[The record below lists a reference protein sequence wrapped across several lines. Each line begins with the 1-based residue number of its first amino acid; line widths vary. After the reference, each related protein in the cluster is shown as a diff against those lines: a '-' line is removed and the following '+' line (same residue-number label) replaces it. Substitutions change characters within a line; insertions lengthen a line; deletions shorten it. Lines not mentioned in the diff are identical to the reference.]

1 MPGTTEAG
9 TEEHEPNQ
17 SRSAVKKLIFQ
28 QMLGISI
35 VALILTILEV
45 FSLVQ
50 TVFPD
55 LREFAL
61 HKLGN
66 ARMHAGVP
74 EYAGL
79 DLLKPALQTL
89 GQREREASDLTNA
102 YITYFAMM
110 FCVIM
115 LITIF
120 FFRFRIVQ
128 EANARGEN
136 SGLLTVYFFALLTL
150 LGIMYFQGV
159 GCLLGLPSACSR
171 NSFVSMTNDWQNA
184 TPYQQVVLSTGICN
198 GIPGL
203 KT

>member
-1 MPGTTEAG
+1 META
-9 TEEHEPNQ
+9 TEEQVPNQ
-17 SRSAVKKLIFQ
+17 TRSAVKKLVFQ

-55 LREFAL
+55 LRAFAL

-66 ARMHAGVP
+66 ARKHAGVP
-74 EYAGL
+74 EYAGV

-89 GQREREASDLTNA
+89 GQREREASDLTNT
-102 YITYFAMM
+102 YITYFAVM

-115 LITIF
+115 LIAIF

-136 SGLLTVYFFALLTL
+136 SGLLTVYFFSSLTL
-150 LGIMYFQGV
+150 IGILYFQGV
-159 GCLLGLPSACSR
+159 GCLLGLPSACSP
-171 NSFVSMTNDWQNA
+171 NSFVSMTNDWKHV

-198 GIPGL
+198 GVPDL